1 MTTKKYEEAINHI
14 RNIVQL
20 RKRLLLEPE
29 KLTSK
34 ERDNIC
40 FYLDAGILATRTKT
54 KPFTGINIIR
64 HSSSPLSLFVSS
76 AHGMKAD
83 SANIHAREQ
92 SNWLSDVND

>member
-40 FYLDAGILATRTKT
+40 FYLDAGILAL
-54 KPFTGINIIR
+54 NAM
-64 HSSSPLSLFVSS
+64 V
-76 AHGMKAD
+76 
-83 SANIHAREQ
+83 
-92 SNWLSDVND
+92 LSDDDKQKE